1 MKYLY
6 NYNFQHLT
14 SQENEVV
21 SGLWSR
27 LFLAVHTNTVTIQEA
42 QFKYHETLVERF
54 GRKQAFEIYS
64 NSLEFDTNMSQ

>member
-14 SQENEVV
+14 TQENGVV

-27 LFLAVHTNTVTIQEA
+27 LFLAVHTNTLTIQEA
-42 QFKYHETLVERF
+42 QFKYHETLVEKF
-54 GRKQAFEIYS
+54 GSKQAFEIYT
-64 NSLEFDTNMSQ
+64 NSLEFDTDMSQ